1 MLSVIGSAGGLAA
14 GGLVCWATRAWANL
28 PISVS
33 AFWAVAGAVATV
45 VAGAATSLLPAAV
58 AARIHPVE
66 ALRYE

>member
-1 MLSVIGSAGGLAA
+1 
-14 GGLVCWATRAWANL
+14 
-28 PISVS
+28 VS